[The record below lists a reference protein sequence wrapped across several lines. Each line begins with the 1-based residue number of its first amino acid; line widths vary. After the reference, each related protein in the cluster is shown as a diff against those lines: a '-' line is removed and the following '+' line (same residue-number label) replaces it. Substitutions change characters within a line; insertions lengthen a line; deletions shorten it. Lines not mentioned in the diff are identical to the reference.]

1 MINIIIVAVD
11 MITQVKIKLRLKLQI
26 SIYAIIGFDASRR
39 FYFLPTFLNIFSG
52 HARTEEYIPM
62 DEERL

>member
-26 SIYAIIGFDASRR
+26 SIYAI
-39 FYFLPTFLNIFSG
+39 
-52 HARTEEYIPM
+52 
-62 DEERL
+62 